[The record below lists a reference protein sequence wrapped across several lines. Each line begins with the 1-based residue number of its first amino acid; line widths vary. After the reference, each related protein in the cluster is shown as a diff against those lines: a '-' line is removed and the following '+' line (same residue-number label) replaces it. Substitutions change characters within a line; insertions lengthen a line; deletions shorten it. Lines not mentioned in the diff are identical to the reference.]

1 MVVMSRREL
10 ARNYFKECNLTYD
23 DINMNDIY
31 KLIQILNVKITE
43 TNGYMLMI
51 KEPKLRGRNT
61 NIKLNKNGKLV
72 FAEIRV
78 KGTYFDDREAITFN
92 EDGFIGLCGW
102 ADGYNLTPFVIGF
115 KDWCDYMKIK
125 TEVIDYDNKR

>member
-43 TNGYMLMI
+43 TNGCMLMI